1 MDQCV
6 SHRTLKA
13 IEAVVLALLLV
24 APGWSSHPVLAQSTA
39 TQVRQKALPDSIE
52 PAVQADG
59 KTRVVVALRLPYA
72 SSAVGARKVQVAQAQ
87 SRVLQ
92 ALAAPDDFQVT
103 RRYQTVPGL
112 VGMVTPQGLETLRRN
127 PDVQAVA
134 LDMPIQALDTE
145 SAALIRADRVWNDLG
160 LTGAGINVAVVDT
173 GVDRTHP
180 DLADHIV
187 AQHCFS
193 KGSCPPSGA
202 DEGEGAQDENGHGT
216 HVAGIITSRGTA
228 SPRGIAPDA
237 GLVAVRVMDKNASGW
252 NSDMI
257 AGIDWVVANQAQFN
271 IKAINLSLGAGR
283 YADVCDAQDAN
294 TMLQASA
301 LEAARQAG
309 IVTFAASGNEGLTGG
324 MVAPACLSSV
334 VSVGAVYDANLGAM
348 TWPPCSDATAAADQ
362 VTCFSNSSSTL
373 DLLAPGAV
381 IVSTMLGGGQ
391 VSKSG
396 TSMASPHA
404 AAAAALMLQA
414 YPSLTPAEIET
425 TLERTGVP
433 ITDQRTGRVTPRI
446 DALAAVTRVISD
458 HVTASIGILPTN
470 LPLTVGATATTTLQ
484 VDSMRDLYSLDWRL
498 TFDSNLAQVVDAD
511 RNTSG
516 VQIAVGA
523 LMRRRDYTV
532 TRNQVN
538 NTTGLLEFGVA
549 LRAPALPI
557 TGSGEVAIITWQ
569 GKSVGQSAITF
580 EHSQLA
586 RPGGSVIPH
595 TIRNGSIQVGAGP
608 ISGVVLLQGRTNQSD
623 TIVYLTREPCA
634 VRPTQVVT
642 PSVPSAVTDAQGHFE
657 ISPEPG
663 INPQCLQ
670 TLRPG
675 YLVGQKSTPQG
686 YVGTITLPGGDVTG
700 DDVINIFDLALVAS
714 RYGGSNPLTD
724 VNADG
729 IVNIFDLTLVANNF
743 GKSGP
748 VTSWR

>member
-1 MDQCV
+1 MNQSI
-6 SHRTLKA
+6 SHRILKM
-13 IEAVVLALLLV
+13 IEAAVLALFLV
-24 APGWSSHPVLAQSTA
+24 ASSWSSHPVLAQPA
-39 TQVRQKALPDSIE
+39 TTQDRPKALLDPVEQAI
-52 PAVQADG
+52 QADG
-59 KTRVVVALRLPYA
+59 TTQVVVALRLPYA
-72 SSAVGARKVQVAQAQ
+72 SSAVGARKAQVAQAQ

-112 VGMVTPQGLETLRRN
+112 VGVVTPQGLESLRHS

-134 LDMPIQALDTE
+134 LDMPIQALDSE
-145 SAALIRADRVWNDLG
+145 SAALIQADRVWNDLG
-160 LTGAGINVAVVDT
+160 LTGAGVNVAVIDT

-202 DEGEGAQDENGHGT
+202 DEGEDAQDENGHGT

-271 IKAINLSLGAGR
+271 IKALNLSLGAGQ
-283 YADVCDAQDAN
+283 YADACDAQDAN
-294 TMLQASA
+294 TMLQAAA

-309 IVTFAASGNEGLTGG
+309 IVTFAASGNEGLTNE
-324 MVAPACLSSV
+324 MVAPACISSV
-334 VSVGAVYDANLGAM
+334 VSVGAVYDANLGAT
-348 TWPPCSDATAAADQ
+348 TWPPCSDANATTDQ
-362 VTCFSNSSSTL
+362 VACFSNSSSTL

-381 IVSTMLGGGQ
+381 IVSTMMGGGQ

-404 AAAAALMLQA
+404 TAAAALMLQA

-425 TLERTGVP
+425 TLERTGIP
-433 ITDQRTGRVTPRI
+433 ITDYRTGRTTPRI

-458 HVTASIGILPTN
+458 HVAASIGVVPAN
-470 LPLTVGATATTTLQ
+470 LRLAIGTTATTTLQ
-484 VDSMRDLYSLDWRL
+484 VDAMRDLYSLDWRL
-498 TFDSNLAQVVDAD
+498 AFDSNLVQVVDAD
-511 RNTSG
+511 RSTSG
-516 VQIAVGA
+516 VQIAVGT
-523 LMRRRDYTV
+523 LMSGRDYVV
-532 TRNQVN
+532 TRNQVD
-538 NTTGLLEFGVA
+538 NTTGVVEFGVA
-549 LRAPALPI
+549 LRAPASPI
-557 TGSGEVAIITWQ
+557 NGSGAVAIITWQ
-569 GKSVGQSAITF
+569 GKGVGQSAIAF
-580 EHSQLA
+580 QHSQLA
-586 RPGGSVIPH
+586 SPGGSVIPH
-595 TIRNGSIQVGAGP
+595 TIRNGAIQISAGS
-608 ISGVVLLQGRTNQSD
+608 ISGVVLLQGRTNQRD
-623 TIVYLTREPCA
+623 TIVYLTKEPCA
-634 VRPTQVVT
+634 VRPAQVIT

-657 ISPEPG
+657 IVPEPG

-670 TLRPG
+670 TLRSG
-675 YLVGQKSTPQG
+675 YLVGQKSAPQG
-686 YVGTITLPGGDVTG
+686 HVGTITLPGGDVTA
-700 DDVINIFDLALVAS
+700 DDTINIFDLALVAS
-714 RYGGSNPLTD
+714 QYGSSDPLTD

-729 IVNIFDLTLVANNF
+729 IVNIFDLTLVASNF

-748 VTSWR
+748 ITTWH

>member
-1 MDQCV
+1 MDQRV
-6 SHRTLKA
+6 SHRILKA
-13 IEAVVLALLLV
+13 IGAAILALLWV
-24 APGWSSHPVLAQSTA
+24 VSGWPGRPTLAQSPVM
-39 TQVRQKALPDSIE
+39 QVEPKALPGPIE
-52 PAVQADG
+52 QAIKADG
-59 KTRVVVALRLPYA
+59 ATRVVVALRLPYA

-112 VGMVTPQGLETLRRN
+112 VGVVTPQGLESLRRN

-134 LDMPIQALDTE
+134 LDMPIQALDSE

-160 LTGAGINVAVVDT
+160 LTGAGVNVAVVDT
-173 GVDRTHP
+173 GVDRAHP

-193 KGSCPPSGA
+193 IASCPPSGA
-202 DEGEGAQDENGHGT
+202 DESEDAQDENGHGT
-216 HVAGIITSRGTA
+216 HVAGIITSRGAA

-252 NSDMI
+252 NSDVI

-309 IVTFAASGNEGLTGG
+309 IVTFAASGNEGLTNG
-324 MVAPACLSSV
+324 MVAPACISSV
-334 VSVGAVYDANLGAM
+334 VSVGAVYDANLGAA
-348 TWPPCSDATAAADQ
+348 TWPPCSDANATADQ
-362 VTCFSNSSSTL
+362 VTCFSDSSSTL

-381 IVSTMLGGGQ
+381 IVSTALDGGQ

-404 AAAAALMLQA
+404 AAVSALMLQA
-414 YPSLTPAEIET
+414 YPSLAPAEIESA
-425 TLERTGVP
+425 LERTGVP
-433 ITDQRTGRVTPRI
+433 ITDRRTGRVTPRI

-458 HVTASIGILPTN
+458 HVTASVGIVPAS
-470 LPLTVGATATTTLQ
+470 LPLAVGATATTTLQ
-484 VDSMRDLYSLDWRL
+484 VDTMRDLYGVDCRL
-498 TFDSNLAQVVDAD
+498 AFDSNLVQVVDAD
-511 RNTSG
+511 PNTPG

-523 LMRRRDYTV
+523 LMRGRDYAV
-532 TRNQVN
+532 TRNQAD
-538 NTTGLLEFGVA
+538 NTTGVIEFGIA
-549 LRAPALPI
+549 LRAPASPI
-557 TGSGEVAIITWQ
+557 NGSGAVAIITWQ
-569 GKSVGQSAITF
+569 GKGVGQSALTF
-580 EHSQLA
+580 QRSRLA
-586 RPGGSVIPH
+586 RPGGGVIPH
-595 TIRNGSIQVGAGP
+595 TIRNGAIQVRAGS
-608 ISGVVLLQGRTNQSD
+608 ISGTVLLQGRANQSD
-623 TIVYLTREPCA
+623 TIVYLTKEPCV
-634 VRPTQVVT
+634 VRPAQVVT

-657 ISPEPG
+657 IAPEPG
-663 INPQCLQ
+663 INAQCLQ
-670 TLRPG
+670 TIRPG
-675 YLVGQKSTPQG
+675 YLVGQKSAPQG

-700 DDVINIFDLALVAS
+700 DDIINIFDLALVAS
-714 RYGGSNPLTD
+714 QYGGGDPLAD

-729 IVNIFDLTLVANNF
+729 VVNIFDLALVANNF
-743 GKSGP
+743 GKTGP

>member
-1 MDQCV
+1 MDQRV
-6 SHRTLKA
+6 SHRILKA
-13 IEAVVLALLLV
+13 IGAAILALLWV
-24 APGWSSHPVLAQSTA
+24 VSGWPGRTTLAQSPVM
-39 TQVRQKALPDSIE
+39 QVEPKALPDPIE
-52 PAVQADG
+52 QAIKADG
-59 KTRVVVALRLPYA
+59 ATRVVVALRLPYA

-112 VGMVTPQGLETLRRN
+112 VGVVTPQGLESLRRN

-134 LDMPIQALDTE
+134 LDMPIQALDSE

-160 LTGAGINVAVVDT
+160 LTGAGVNVAVVDT
-173 GVDRTHP
+173 GVDRAHP

-193 KGSCPPSGA
+193 KASCPPSGA
-202 DEGEGAQDENGHGT
+202 DESEDAQDENGHGT

-228 SPRGIAPDA
+228 SPRGVAPDA

-252 NSDMI
+252 NSDVI

-309 IVTFAASGNEGLTGG
+309 IVTFAASGNEGLTNG
-324 MVAPACLSSV
+324 MVAPACISSV
-334 VSVGAVYDANLGAM
+334 VSVGAVYDASLGAA
-348 TWPPCSDATAAADQ
+348 TWPPCSDANATADQ
-362 VTCFSNSSSTL
+362 VTCFSDSSSTL

-381 IVSTMLGGGQ
+381 IVSTALGGGQ

-404 AAAAALMLQA
+404 AAVSALMLQA
-414 YPSLTPAEIET
+414 YPSLTPAEIEAA
-425 TLERTGVP
+425 LERTGVA
-433 ITDQRTGRVTPRI
+433 ITDRRTGHVTPRI

-458 HVTASIGILPTN
+458 YVTASVGIVPAS
-470 LPLTVGATATTTLQ
+470 LPLAVGATATTTLQ
-484 VDSMRDLYSLDWRL
+484 VDAMRDLYSVDWRL
-498 TFDSNLAQVVDAD
+498 AFDSNLVQVVDAD
-511 RNTSG
+511 PNTPG

-523 LMRRRDYTV
+523 LMRGRDYVV
-532 TRNQVN
+532 TRNQMD
-538 NTTGLLEFGVA
+538 NTTGVVQFGIA
-549 LRAPALPI
+549 LRAPASPI
-557 TGSGEVAIITWQ
+557 NGSGAVAIITWQ
-569 GKSVGQSAITF
+569 GKGVGQSALTF
-580 EHSQLA
+580 QHSQLA
-586 RPGGSVIPH
+586 RPGGGVIPH
-595 TIRNGSIQVGAGP
+595 TIRNGAIQVRAGS
-608 ISGVVLLQGRTNQSD
+608 ISGTVLLQGRANQSD
-623 TIVYLTREPCA
+623 TIVYLTKEPCV

-657 ISPEPG
+657 IAPEPG
-663 INPQCLQ
+663 INAQCLQ
-670 TLRPG
+670 TIRPG
-675 YLVGQKSTPQG
+675 YLVGQKSAPQG

-700 DDVINIFDLALVAS
+700 DDIINIFDLALVAS
-714 RYGGSNPLTD
+714 QYGGGDPLAD

-729 IVNIFDLTLVANNF
+729 VVNIFDLALVANNF
-743 GKSGP
+743 GKTGP

>member
-1 MDQCV
+1 MDQRV
-6 SHRTLKA
+6 SHRILKA
-13 IEAVVLALLLV
+13 IGAAILALLWV
-24 APGWSSHPVLAQSTA
+24 VSGWPGRPTLAQSPVM
-39 TQVRQKALPDSIE
+39 QVEPKALPDPIE
-52 PAVQADG
+52 QAIKADG
-59 KTRVVVALRLPYA
+59 ATRVVVALRLPYA

-112 VGMVTPQGLETLRRN
+112 VGVVTPQGLESLRRN

-134 LDMPIQALDTE
+134 LDMPIQALDSE

-160 LTGAGINVAVVDT
+160 LTGAGVNVAVVDT
-173 GVDRTHP
+173 GVDRAHP

-193 KGSCPPSGA
+193 IASCPPSGA
-202 DEGEGAQDENGHGT
+202 DESEDAQDENGHGT
-216 HVAGIITSRGTA
+216 HVAGIITSRGAA

-252 NSDMI
+252 NSDVI

-301 LEAARQAG
+301 LEAAHQAG
-309 IVTFAASGNEGLTGG
+309 IVTFAASGNEGLTNG
-324 MVAPACLSSV
+324 MVAPACISSV
-334 VSVGAVYDANLGAM
+334 VSVGAVYDANLGAA
-348 TWPPCSDATAAADQ
+348 TWPPCSDANATADQ
-362 VTCFSNSSSTL
+362 VTCFSDSSSTL

-381 IVSTMLGGGQ
+381 IVSTALDGGQ

-404 AAAAALMLQA
+404 AAVSALMLQA
-414 YPSLTPAEIET
+414 YPSLTPAEIESA
-425 TLERTGVP
+425 LERTGVP
-433 ITDQRTGRVTPRI
+433 ITDRRTGRVTPRI

-458 HVTASIGILPTN
+458 HVTASVGIVPAS
-470 LPLTVGATATTTLQ
+470 LPLAVGATATTTLQ
-484 VDSMRDLYSLDWRL
+484 VDAMRDLYGVDWRL
-498 TFDSNLAQVVDAD
+498 AFDSNLVQVVDAD
-511 RNTSG
+511 PNTPG

-523 LMRRRDYTV
+523 LMRGRDYAV
-532 TRNQVN
+532 TRNQAD
-538 NTTGLLEFGVA
+538 NTTGVIEFGIA
-549 LRAPALPI
+549 LRAPASPI
-557 TGSGEVAIITWQ
+557 NGSGAVAIITWQ
-569 GKSVGQSAITF
+569 GKGVGQSALTF
-580 EHSQLA
+580 QHSQLA
-586 RPGGSVIPH
+586 RPGGGVIPH
-595 TIRNGSIQVGAGP
+595 TIRNGAIQVRAGS
-608 ISGVVLLQGRTNQSD
+608 ISGTVLLQGRANQSD
-623 TIVYLTREPCA
+623 TIVYLTREPCV

-657 ISPEPG
+657 IAPEPG
-663 INPQCLQ
+663 INAQCLQ
-670 TLRPG
+670 TIRPG
-675 YLVGQKSTPQG
+675 YLVGQKSAPQG

-700 DDVINIFDLALVAS
+700 DDIINIFDLALVAS
-714 RYGGSNPLTD
+714 QYGGGDPLAD

-729 IVNIFDLTLVANNF
+729 VVNIFDLALVANNF
-743 GKSGP
+743 GKTGP

>member
-1 MDQCV
+1 MDQLI

-13 IEAVVLALLLV
+13 IRAVVLALLLV
-24 APGWSSHPVLAQSTA
+24 ASGWPSHPMLAQSTQA
-39 TQVRQKALPDSIE
+39 PGRSNALPDPIE
-52 PAVQADG
+52 QALQSEG
-59 KTRVVVALRLPYA
+59 ATRVVVALKLPYA
-72 SSAVGARKVQVAQAQ
+72 SAAVGARKVQVAQAQ
-87 SRVLQ
+87 NRVLQ
-92 ALAAPDDFQVT
+92 ALAAPDEFQVT

-112 VGMVTPQGLETLRRN
+112 VGVVTPQGLENLRRN

-134 LDMPIQALDTE
+134 LDMPIQALDNE
-145 SAALIRADRVWNDLG
+145 SAALIRADHVWNDLG
-160 LTGAGINVAVVDT
+160 LTGAGINIAVIDT

-202 DEGEGAQDENGHGT
+202 DEGEDAQDENGHGT
-216 HVAGIITSRGTA
+216 HVAGIISSRGTA

-271 IKAINLSLGAGR
+271 IKAINLSLGAGQ

-324 MVAPACLSSV
+324 MVAPACISSV

-348 TWPPCSDATAAADQ
+348 AWPPCSDASATADRI
-362 VTCFSNSSSTL
+362 TCFSNSSSTL

-381 IVSTMLGGGQ
+381 IMSTMLGGGQ

-458 HVTASIGILPTN
+458 HVTASVGIAPAN
-470 LPLTVGATATTTLQ
+470 LQLAAGATATTTLQ
-484 VDSMRDLYSLDWRL
+484 VDAVQDLNSLDWRL
-498 TFDSNLAQVVDAD
+498 AFDPNLVQVVDAD

-523 LMRRRDYTV
+523 LMRGRDYVV
-532 TRNQVN
+532 TRDQAD
-538 NTTGLLEFGVA
+538 NTTGIIEFGVA

-557 TGSGEVAIITWQ
+557 TGSGQVAIITWQ
-569 GKSVGQSAITF
+569 GKGVGQSAVTF
-580 EHSQLA
+580 QHSQLA
-586 RPGGSVIPH
+586 RRDGGVIPH
-595 TIRNGSIQVGAGP
+595 AIRNGAIQILAGSV
-608 ISGVVLLQGRTNQSD
+608 SGVVLLQGRTNQSG
-623 TIVYLTREPCA
+623 TVVYLTREPCA
-634 VRPTQVVT
+634 ARPTQVVT

-657 ISPEPG
+657 IVPEPG
-663 INPQCLQ
+663 INAQCLQ
-670 TLRPG
+670 TLRSG
-675 YLVGQKSTPQG
+675 YLVGQKGTPQG

-700 DDVINIFDLALVAS
+700 DDTINIFDLALVAS
-714 RYGGSNPLTD
+714 QYGGSDPLTD

-748 VTSWR
+748 IISWR